1 MNISKVIATTSFS
14 LLSLVASGVAVQP
27 AFAQTPTAPATKM
40 SHDKMAGGKM
50 TGSKMSHSKM
60 SGGKMTGSKMSHD
73 KMAGGKMSH
82 DKMAGGKMSHTSATV
97 VPGGFVLSSFQTGA
111 SSAETGNSCCEV
123 GGSCCAADL
132 SCCNGG

>member
-82 DKMAGGKMSHTSATV
+82 TSATV